1 MATCVTL
8 TFKQERKNW
17 VKLTWGQKLSKSYQ
31 EHWWVRSTTCTLT
44 TFSSVWL
51 MEDLLEDELY
61 ACGTFHNDRRGLS
74 LAIVQ
79 TTLGKWITNIYTD
92 TG

>member
-1 MATCVTL
+1 MGEVNLGAKV
-8 TFKQERKNW
+8 
-17 VKLTWGQKLSKSYQ
+17 VKKLSRTLVGKKYHLYFDNFLFSLADG
-31 EHWWVRSTTCTLT
+31 RS
-44 TFSSVWL
+44 
-51 MEDLLEDELY
+51 LEDELY